1 MGGMLSNQVPV
12 ADERMRHMITKLK
25 LTSKDLSVLY
35 GRFSRYDKEVSMA
48 FAWNALSYCAVLTS
62 GTIDRGEF
70 YSSIDEKHSE
80 FGDAIFALIDED
92 SSGVLDFSEY
102 VEALGKFCLLN
113 KEDMLK
119 FCFNVFD
126 DDKNGTIEGEELTH
140 LVEILHEDDQTS
152 NMKQAL
158 KSFDFNGDGKIDFAE
173 FKQLNSQFPS
183 LLYPAFR
190 IQQNMKIFTL
200 GEKWWERKIE
210 ELVTEHQEKIAN
222 HVAAGNVEDMSDEA
236 LAAKRAEID
245 RVAKLKRQDQA
256 IRIRMGC
263 MYYTC
268 CPCRRKLYI
277 VDDEQPSD
285 SDSDSDE
292 ERARR
297 KKKAAPTKRKKDG
310 KKKNI
315 VPVGP
320 RKPLSQEERLE
331 RARKRRLRDMQDRP
345 TRKD

>member
-1 MGGMLSNQVPV
+1 
-12 ADERMRHMITKLK
+12 K
-25 LTSKDLSVLY
+25 
-35 GRFSRYDKEVSMA
+35 
-48 FAWNALSYCAVLTS
+48 S
-62 GTIDRGEF
+62 GTIDRTEF
-70 YSSIDEKHSE
+70 YASIDEKHSE

-102 VEALGKFCLLN
+102 VEALGKFCLLS

-126 DDKNGTIEGEELTH
+126 NDKNGTIEGEELTH
-140 LVEILHEDDQTS
+140 LVEILHQDDQTS

-158 KSFDFNGDGKIDFAE
+158 RTFDFNGDGKIDFSE
-173 FKQLNSQFPS
+173 FKQLNTQFPS

-190 IQQNMKIFTL
+190 IQQNMRIFTL
-200 GEKWWERKIE
+200 GEKWWERKIQ
-210 ELVTEHQEKIAN
+210 ELAMEKNEKLAQTQA
-222 HVAAGNVEDMSDEA
+222 VENVEDMTDEA
-236 LAAKRAEID
+236 LQAKKAEIESL
-245 RVAKLKRQDQA
+245 AKMKRQEQA
-256 IRIRMGC
+256 VRIRMGC

-277 VDDEQPSD
+277 IDDNESDDDD
-285 SDSDSDE
+285 SDDLDDDRE
-292 ERARR
+292 RR
-297 KKKAAPTKRKKDG
+297 KKAAAASPQKQSG
-310 KKKNI
+310 KKQNV

>member
-1 MGGMLSNQVPV
+1 MGGMISNQVPV
-12 ADERMRHMITKLK
+12 PDERMQQMITKLK
-25 LTSKDLSVLY
+25 LTSKDLQVLY
-35 GRFSRYDKEVSMA
+35 GKFSRYDKE
-48 FAWNALSYCAVLTS
+48 S
-62 GTIDRGEF
+62 GTIDRSEF
-70 YSSIDEKHSE
+70 YASIDEKHTE
-80 FGDAIFALIDED
+80 LGDAIFALIDED
-92 SSGVLDFSEY
+92 NSGVLDFSEY

-126 DDKNGTIEGEELTH
+126 DDKNGTIEGEELTK
-140 LVEILHEDDQTS
+140 LLEILHDDAQTS
-152 NMKQAL
+152 NMKHAL
-158 KSFDFNGDGKIDFAE
+158 KTFDFNGDGKIDFAE
-173 FKQLNSQFPS
+173 FKQLNTQFPS

-210 ELVTEHQEKIAN
+210 ELVSEHHDKLQQA
-222 HVAAGNVEDMSDEA
+222 VMDNVEDMTDEA
-236 LAAKRAEID
+236 LKAKKMELE
-245 RVAKLKRQDQA
+245 RVAKIKRQEQA
-256 IRIRMGC
+256 VRIRMGC

-277 VDDEQPSD
+277 VDEESSD

-297 KKKAAPTKRKKDG
+297 KQKENNQKKSKKDG

-315 VPVGP
+315 VPIGP

>member
-48 FAWNALSYCAVLTS
+48 FAWNAFKS

-210 ELVTEHQEKIAN
+210 ELVTEHHEKIAN

>member
-12 ADERMRHMITKLK
+12 SDERMQQMIKKLK
-25 LTSKDLSVLY
+25 LTAKDLSVLY
-35 GRFSRYDKEVSMA
+35 GKFSRYDKE
-48 FAWNALSYCAVLTS
+48 S
-62 GTIDRGEF
+62 GTIDRTEF
-70 YSSIDEKHSE
+70 YASIDEKHSQ

-92 SSGVLDFSEY
+92 NSGVLDFSEY

-126 DDKNGTIEGEELTH
+126 DDKNGTIEGEELTN
-140 LVEILHEDDQTS
+140 LLEILHEDEQTS

-158 KSFDFNGDGKIDFAE
+158 KTFDFNGDGKIDFAE

-200 GEKWWERKIE
+200 GEKWWQRKIE
-210 ELVTEHQEKIAN
+210 ELTSEHTEKLAQQ
-222 HVAAGNVEDMSDEA
+222 AAVGNVEDTSDEA
-236 LAAKRAEID
+236 QRARKGEMERTAKQ
-245 RVAKLKRQDQA
+245 KRQQQA
-256 IRIRMGC
+256 SRMRLGC
-263 MYYTC
+263 LYYTC
-268 CPCRRKLYI
+268 CPCRRNYFI
-277 VDDEQPSD
+277 EDEESSN

-292 ERARR
+292 EGSRR
-297 KKKAAPTKRKKDG
+297 KQKTAAPKG
-310 KKKNI
+310 KKSGKKQNI
-315 VPVGP
+315 VSVGP

>member
-1 MGGMLSNQVPV
+1 MGGMLSTQVPV
-12 ADERMRHMITKLK
+12 PDERMQHMIRKLK
-25 LTSKDLSVLY
+25 LTAKDLRVLY
-35 GRFSRYDKEVSMA
+35 GKFSRYDKERVFLLVHGRSK
-48 FAWNALSYCAVLTS
+48 S
-62 GTIDRGEF
+62 GSIDRSEF
-70 YSSIDEKHSE
+70 YASIDEKHTE
-80 FGDAIFALIDED
+80 LGDAIFALIDED

-102 VEALGKFCLLN
+102 VEALGKFCLLS

-126 DDKNGTIEGEELTH
+126 DDKNGTIEGEELTK
-140 LVEILHEDDQTS
+140 LMEILHEGEQTS
-152 NMKQAL
+152 NMKHAL
-158 KSFDFNGDGKIDFAE
+158 KAFDFNGDGKVDFAE
-173 FKQLNSQFPS
+173 FKQLNAQFPS

-210 ELVTEHQEKIAN
+210 ELVTERHEKLTQQ
-222 HVAAGNVEDMSDEA
+222 AATENVEDMTDEA
-236 LAAKRAEID
+236 LKAKKVEME
-245 RVAKLKRQDQA
+245 RVTKLKRQEQA

-268 CPCRRKLYI
+268 CPCRRRLYI
-277 VDDEQPSD
+277 VDDEEPSD

-297 KKKAAPTKRKKDG
+297 KHKAANSTKAGG
-310 KKKNI
+310 KKGGKKHNI

>member
-1 MGGMLSNQVPV
+1 MGGMISNQVPV
-12 ADERMRHMITKLK
+12 PDERMQQMITKLK
-25 LTSKDLSVLY
+25 LTSKDLQVLY
-35 GRFSRYDKEVSMA
+35 AKFSRYDKEFVKIEINQSQ
-48 FAWNALSYCAVLTS
+48 VKS
-62 GTIDRGEF
+62 GTIDRSEF
-70 YSSIDEKHSE
+70 YASIDEKHTE
-80 FGDAIFALIDED
+80 LGDAIFALIDD
-92 SSGVLDFSEY
+92 DNSGVLDFSEY

-126 DDKNGTIEGEELTH
+126 DDKNGTIEGEELTK
-140 LVEILHEDDQTS
+140 LLEILHDDDQTS
-152 NMKQAL
+152 NMKHAL
-158 KSFDFNGDGKIDFAE
+158 KTFDFNGDGKIDFAE
-173 FKQLNSQFPS
+173 FKQLNVQFPS

-210 ELVTEHQEKIAN
+210 ELVTEQHDKLVQQ
-222 HVAAGNVEDMSDEA
+222 VAMDNVEDMTDEA
-236 LAAKRAEID
+236 LKAKKMEME
-245 RVAKLKRQDQA
+245 RVEKLKRQEQA

-263 MYYTC
+263 LCYTC

-277 VDDEQPSD
+277 VDEESSD

-297 KKKAAPTKRKKDG
+297 KQKENNQKKSKKDG
-310 KKKNI
+310 KKQNI

>member
-1 MGGMLSNQVPV
+1 MGGMISNQVPV
-12 ADERMRHMITKLK
+12 PDERMQQMITKLK
-25 LTSKDLSVLY
+25 
-35 GRFSRYDKEVSMA
+35 RDK
-48 FAWNALSYCAVLTS
+48 S
-62 GTIDRGEF
+62 GTIDRSEF
-70 YSSIDEKHSE
+70 YASIDEKHTE
-80 FGDAIFALIDED
+80 LGDAIFALIDED
-92 SSGVLDFSEY
+92 NSGVLDFSEY

-126 DDKNGTIEGEELTH
+126 DDKNGTIEGEELTK
-140 LVEILHEDDQTS
+140 LLEILHDDAQTS
-152 NMKQAL
+152 NMKHAL
-158 KSFDFNGDGKIDFAE
+158 KTFDFNGDGKIDFAE
-173 FKQLNSQFPS
+173 FKQLNTQFPS

-210 ELVTEHQEKIAN
+210 ELVSEHHDKLQQA
-222 HVAAGNVEDMSDEA
+222 VMDNVEDMTDEA
-236 LAAKRAEID
+236 LKAKKMELD
-245 RVAKLKRQDQA
+245 RVAKIKRQEQA

-277 VDDEQPSD
+277 VDEESSD

-297 KKKAAPTKRKKDG
+297 KQKENNQKKSKKDG

-315 VPVGP
+315 VPIGP

>member
-1 MGGMLSNQVPV
+1 MGGMISNQVPV
-12 ADERMRHMITKLK
+12 PDERMQQMITKLK
-25 LTSKDLSVLY
+25 LTSKDLQVLY
-35 GRFSRYDKEVSMA
+35 GKFSRYDKE
-48 FAWNALSYCAVLTS
+48 S
-62 GTIDRGEF
+62 GTIDRSEF
-70 YSSIDEKHSE
+70 YASIDEKHTE
-80 FGDAIFALIDED
+80 LGDAIFALIDED
-92 SSGVLDFSEY
+92 NSGVLDFSEY

-126 DDKNGTIEGEELTH
+126 DDKNGTIEGEELTK
-140 LVEILHEDDQTS
+140 LLEILHDDAQTS
-152 NMKQAL
+152 NMKHAL
-158 KSFDFNGDGKIDFAE
+158 KTFDFNGDGKIDFAE
-173 FKQLNSQFPS
+173 FKQLNTQFPS

-210 ELVTEHQEKIAN
+210 ELVTEHHDKLQQ
-222 HVAAGNVEDMSDEA
+222 AAMDNVEDMTDEA
-236 LAAKRAEID
+236 LKAKKMELE
-245 RVAKLKRQDQA
+245 RVAKIKRQEQA
-256 IRIRMGC
+256 VRIRMGC

-277 VDDEQPSD
+277 VDEESSD

-297 KKKAAPTKRKKDG
+297 KQKENNQKKSKKDG

-315 VPVGP
+315 VPIGS

>member
-1 MGGMLSNQVPV
+1 MGGVLSNQVPV
-12 ADERMRHMITKLK
+12 PDERMQQMITKLK
-25 LTSKDLSVLY
+25 LTAKDLTVLY
-35 GRFSRYDKEVSMA
+35 GKFARYDKEYLES
-48 FAWNALSYCAVLTS
+48 AVESS
-62 GTIDRGEF
+62 GTIDRTEF
-70 YSSIDEKHSE
+70 YASIDEKHSP

-92 SSGVLDFSEY
+92 NSGVLDFSEY

-126 DDKNGTIEGEELTH
+126 DDKNGTIEGQELTN
-140 LVEILHEDDQTS
+140 LLEILHEDEQTS
-152 NMKQAL
+152 NMKHAL
-158 KSFDFNGDGKIDFAE
+158 KTFDFNGDGKIDFGE
-173 FKQLNSQFPS
+173 FKQLHSQFPS

-210 ELVTEHQEKIAN
+210 ELASEHYEKLAQQA
-222 HVAAGNVEDMSDEA
+222 AAGNVEDMSDEA
-236 LAAKRAEID
+236 QRARKEEMERTAKQ
-245 RVAKLKRQDQA
+245 KRQEQA
-256 IRIRMGC
+256 ARMRMGC
-263 MYYTC
+263 LYYTC

-277 VDDEQPSD
+277 IEDDESSD

-297 KKKAAPTKRKKDG
+297 KQKAAATNVKKGG
-310 KKKNI
+310 KKQNI

>member
-1 MGGMLSNQVPV
+1 MGGVLSNQVPV
-12 ADERMRHMITKLK
+12 PDERMQQMITKLK
-25 LTSKDLSVLY
+25 RSK
-35 GRFSRYDKEVSMA
+35 
-48 FAWNALSYCAVLTS
+48 S
-62 GTIDRGEF
+62 GTIDRTEF
-70 YSSIDEKHSE
+70 YASIDEKHSP

-92 SSGVLDFSEY
+92 NSGVLDFSEY

-119 FCFNVFD
+119 SAYIIDDLLAVVCFNVFD
-126 DDKNGTIEGEELTH
+126 DDKNGTIEGQELTN
-140 LVEILHEDDQTS
+140 LLEILHEDEQTS
-152 NMKQAL
+152 NMKHAL
-158 KSFDFNGDGKIDFAE
+158 KTFDFNGDGKIDFGE
-173 FKQLNSQFPS
+173 FKQLHSQFPS

-210 ELVTEHQEKIAN
+210 ELASEHYEKLAQQA
-222 HVAAGNVEDMSDEA
+222 AAGNVEDMSDEA
-236 LAAKRAEID
+236 QRARKEEMERTAKQ
-245 RVAKLKRQDQA
+245 KRQEQA
-256 IRIRMGC
+256 ARMRMGC
-263 MYYTC
+263 LYYTC

-277 VDDEQPSD
+277 IEDDESSD

-297 KKKAAPTKRKKDG
+297 KQKAAATNVKKGG
-310 KKKNI
+310 KKQNI